1 MKREQII
8 QEIETLKPEAIRRGF
23 DYPSEPPLSADTTRT
38 LKRFLGELKHFIH
51 NEREYD
57 RTH

>member
-1 MKREQII
+1 MNRTAII

-23 DYPSEPPLSADTTRT
+23 DYPSEPPLNEETTRS
-38 LKRFLGELKHFIH
+38 LKRFLGELKQFI
-51 NEREYD
+51 NDEREYD

>member
-1 MKREQII
+1 MNRIQII

-23 DYPSEPPLSADTTRT
+23 DYPSEPPLNEETTRS
-38 LKRFLGELKHFIH
+38 LKRFLGELKQFI
-51 NEREYD
+51 NDERDFE

>member
-23 DYPSEPPLSADTTRT
+23 DYPTEPPLSAETTRT
-38 LKRFLGELKHFIH
+38 LKRFLGELKQFI
-51 NEREYD
+51 NDEREYD

>member
-1 MKREQII
+1 MKRDQII

-23 DYPSEPPLSADTTRT
+23 DYPTEPPLNAETTRA
-38 LKRFLGELKHFIH
+38 LKRFLGELKQFI
-51 NEREYD
+51 NDEREYD